1 VYFLKKIFSPVILT
15 VSFFLLVYTFYKSE
29 IINYGDQRDYYFT
42 YYLISFLLIFFSIIS
57 FLINSKLK
65 EYLIISTITLIIS
78 LYSFEGYLAL
88 KETKILPH
96 KNHEKKQDKKWDPRT
111 KLEIY
116 QDLKKIN
123 NEIVV
128 EVSPSSY
135 LNKNQSIFPLS
146 GISNSETIYCNENGY
161 YSIYQSDKYG
171 LNNPDYEW
179 NENEIEYVLVGD
191 SFAHG
196 ACVNRPNDIA
206 SVLRN
211 LSNKSVLNFGY
222 GGNGPLIEYATLR
235 EYLNKNVKKV
245 IWIYYES
252 NDFRD
257 LYNEIGEKI
266 LMNYLD
272 DLTFT
277 QNLKFRQNEINN
289 LALKAIKK
297 KESDIK
303 NENESE
309 TEYLKLK
316 FIKFIKFIKIFRT
329 RILIFP
335 PPVPTMEFKKILQ
348 MTKDLTIK
356 NNSKLYFVYLPSI
369 WRYKMKKKPNDD
381 LALVKNIV
389 NELGIPFIDIN
400 KEVFEKEDNPLRL
413 FPSEHYVH
421 YNVEGYKKV
430 GETIYEFSKD

>member
-1 VYFLKKIFSPVILT
+1 M
-15 VSFFLLVYTFYKSE
+15 
-29 IINYGDQRDYYFT
+29 
-42 YYLISFLLIFFSIIS
+42 
-57 FLINSKLK
+57 
-65 EYLIISTITLIIS
+65 
-78 LYSFEGYLAL
+78 
-88 KETKILPH
+88 
-96 KNHEKKQDKKWDPRT
+96 
-111 KLEIY
+111 
-116 QDLKKIN
+116 
-123 NEIVV
+123 

-191 SFAHG
+191 SFTHG

-369 WRYKMKKKPNDD
+369 WRYKMEKKPNDG